1 MPTMRPSSQPSQV
14 LSATFGAPFGS
25 GVPAGAA
32 AKASQLAT
40 SGEVKRCAV
49 QGQSGVMHGAAVG
62 FNGGDV
68 GAAGLD
74 EGEHFLRTC

>member
-1 MPTMRPSSQPSQV
+1 MKGEPTGDV
-14 LSATFGAPFGS
+14 GE
-25 GVPAGAA
+25 
-32 AKASQLAT
+32 
-40 SGEVKRCAV
+40 EVKRCAV

-62 FNGGDV
+62 FNGSDV